1 MKTKELFCANC
12 QAVTIHSAT
21 VDGNGEYVFTC
32 QTPMENADGGVI
44 CGRFLKLPADV
55 ATKEQADKLFET
67 HAVENEGQ
75 MTTEAQ
81 EKKLDDILG
90 TEPVTETLGNPEE

>member
-12 QAVTIHSAT
+12 QAVTVHNAA

-32 QTPMENADGGVI
+32 STED

-55 ATKEQADKLFET
+55 TTKLEATILFEA
-67 HAVENEGQ
+67 HAVQNEGQ
-75 MTTEAQ
+75 LTVEAQ
-81 EKKLDDILG
+81 EKKLDSILG
-90 TEPVTETLGNPEE
+90 ETEPEE